1 MKNTMTEAQ
10 YLARLHDI
18 WQKNWPQEAPR
29 APHYPFGERPLT
41 DYLREWARRTPEKPA
56 LIFYGAE
63 LSYSELDRQSDRF
76 ALWLAAHGARKG
88 DRVAV
93 FLPNCPQFHI
103 VFFGILKLG
112 CVHAP
117 VNPLFKERELIYELN
132 DTEAEIIVSLDQ
144 LFPLVETVKSRTKL
158 REVVVTSFAD
168 VTPQEST
175 IPVPESVMQPKL
187 DCPGATDLL
196 AALGALP
203 DGCPTVEVGLDDLAA
218 LNYTGGTT
226 GMPKGCAHT
235 QRNMLYTAATACTIG
250 GRNSADVSL
259 NFMPVFWI
267 AGEDVAVIFPI
278 FAGYTCVL
286 LARWDPVA
294 FMAAVDRYQV
304 TTTGMLVDN
313 LVEILERPEVGN
325 YDLGSIR
332 RLWVSS
338 FVKKLNVEYRRRWQ
352 SLTGSNVVE
361 SAWGMT
367 ETHTADTFTIG
378 MQEDDFDLKSKPI
391 FVGMPMPGTEF
402 KILDFETR
410 ELKPLGEEGEITV
423 RSPSLLKSYWNKP
436 EATAEALRDG
446 WFHTGDIGMIDEQ
459 GYLHFLGRRKEMLKV
474 KGMSVFPAEIEA
486 LLGQH
491 QSVLGSGVIGVEDAE
506 RGQVPVAF
514 VRVRPED
521 RGLFTEAEL
530 TEWCRRNMATYKV
543 PRIHFID
550 ELPLTATGKVKKEE
564 LVRLLD
570 DAHNSGV

>member
-1 MKNTMTEAQ
+1 M
-10 YLARLHDI
+10 
-18 WQKNWPQEAPR
+18 
-29 APHYPFGERPLT
+29 
-41 DYLREWARRTPEKPA
+41 
-56 LIFYGAE
+56 
-63 LSYSELDRQSDRF
+63 
-76 ALWLAAHGARKG
+76 
-88 DRVAV
+88 AV

-506 RGQVPVAF
+506 RGQVPVDF

-543 PRIHFID
+543 PRINFID

>member
-1 MKNTMTEAQ
+1 MTEAQ

-168 VTPQEST
+168 VTPQEPT

-491 QSVLGSGVIGVEDAE
+491 PSVLGSGVIGVEDAE
-506 RGQVPVAF
+506 RGQVPVDF

-543 PRIHFID
+543 PRINFID

>member
-10 YLARLHDI
+10 YLARLHEL
-18 WQKNWPQEAPR
+18 WRQHWPREAPR
-29 APHYPFGERPLT
+29 ELRYPFGERPLT

-63 LSYSELDRQSDRF
+63 LSYAELDRQSDRF
-76 ALWLAAHGARKG
+76 AAWLAAHGARKG

-112 CVHAP
+112 CIHVP
-117 VNPLFKERELIYELN
+117 VNPLFKEHELIYELN
-132 DTEAEIIVSLDQ
+132 DTEAEIIVALDQ
-144 LFPLVETVKSRTKL
+144 LFPLVEAVKPRTKL
-158 REVVVTSFAD
+158 REVLVTSFAD
-168 VTPQEST
+168 ALPQEPT
-175 IPVPESVMQPKL
+175 IPAPESVKQPKL

-196 AALGALP
+196 AALAALP
-203 DGCPTVEVGLDDLAA
+203 DGCPAVEVGLDDLAA

-250 GRNSADVSL
+250 GRSSADVSL

-286 LARWDPVA
+286 LTRWDPVA
-294 FMAAVDRYQV
+294 FMAAVDRYKV

-313 LVEILERPEVGN
+313 LVEILESPEAGN
-325 YDLGSIR
+325 YDLRSIL
-332 RLWVSS
+332 RLGVSS
-338 FVKKLNVEYRRRWQ
+338 FVKKLNVEYRRRWHA
-352 SLTGSNVVE
+352 LTGSNVVE

-367 ETHTADTFTIG
+367 ETHTVDTFTIG

-391 FVGMPMPGTEF
+391 FVGLPMPGTEF

-410 ELKPLGEEGEITV
+410 QLKPLGEEGEIVV
-423 RSPSLLKSYWNKP
+423 RSPSLLKTYWNKP

-446 WFHTGDIGMIDEQ
+446 WLHTGDIGMIDEQ

-491 QSVLGSGVIGVEDAE
+491 PSVLGSGVIGVEDNE
-506 RGQVPVAF
+506 RGQAPVAF
-514 VRVRPED
+514 VRIRPED
-521 RGLFTEAEL
+521 RGRLTETEL

-543 PRIHFID
+543 PRIRFVG

-564 LVRLLD
+564 LGRLLD

>member
-10 YLARLHDI
+10 YLARLHEM

-76 ALWLAAHGARKG
+76 AAWLAAHGARKG

-168 VTPQEST
+168 VTPQEPT

-332 RLWVSS
+332 RLGVSS
-338 FVKKLNVEYRRRWQ
+338 FVKKLNIEYRRRWQ
-352 SLTGSNVVE
+352 ALTGGNVVE

-378 MQEDDFDLKSKPI
+378 MQDDDFDLRSKPI

-521 RGLFTEAEL
+521 RGLLTEAEL
-530 TEWCRRNMATYKV
+530 IEWCRRNMATYKV

-550 ELPLTATGKVKKEE
+550 DLPLTATGKVKKEE

>member
-168 VTPQEST
+168 VTPQEPT

-410 ELKPLGEEGEITV
+410 ELKPLGEDGEITV

-491 QSVLGSGVIGVEDAE
+491 PSVLGSGVIGVEDAE

-521 RGLFTEAEL
+521 RGLLTEAEL
-530 TEWCRRNMATYKV
+530 IEWCRRNMATYKI
-543 PRIHFID
+543 PRIRFID

>member
-1 MKNTMTEAQ
+1 MTEAQ

-168 VTPQEST
+168 VTPQEPT

>member
-10 YLARLHDI
+10 YLARLHEM

-168 VTPQEST
+168 VTPQEPT

-235 QRNMLYTAATACTIG
+235 QRNMLYTAATGCTIW
-250 GRNSADVSL
+250 GRSSTDVGL

-543 PRIHFID
+543 PRINFID